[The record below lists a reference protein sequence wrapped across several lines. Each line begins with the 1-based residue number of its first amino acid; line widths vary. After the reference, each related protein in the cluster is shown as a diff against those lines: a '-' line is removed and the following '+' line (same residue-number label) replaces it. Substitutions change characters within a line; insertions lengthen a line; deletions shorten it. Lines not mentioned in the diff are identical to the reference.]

1 MGETKL
7 FQNDIRRIVNHIS
20 SYAQMLYKDS
30 IILNN
35 SKLTEYIKPIA
46 AGTSELQRLVKEA
59 FPEVTSDKLFE
70 KVVKEEISRRCFIV
84 RRLLDN
90 LPKEFKKE
98 DYAKL
103 LEIIMP
109 LSQSLNSLFILFEKT
124 LNISTEHLQDIP
136 FLDLLNASDYSLT
149 SYLGAITDSIENSTA
164 GTVLFTGKDNGTG
177 SSILQLLQSASYQ
190 TLTLD
195 HKDNLLRYLETYNI
209 SLICYDCGINTMAGM
224 NFLEEYKNN
233 PETRNI
239 PILICG
245 VEYSDL
251 LAMQFIEQGAIDYF
265 APSLSKRVLF
275 ARIES
280 AIAQTKNNYRQQL
293 YVRALELNRSS
304 TSKEFTQAASYV
316 LNMIPKPITCDG
328 FSIDYI
334 FLPSLELGGD
344 IFGYDWFTKTEFGI
358 TLIDVSGHGLEA
370 CLYSVIIMSLLRK
383 RLLKNANQK
392 DPAKVLKEL
401 NSIFDMESQNNMF
414 FTAWCGVYNTETR
427 QLTYSNAGA
436 QPAFLFNKDKNFQ
449 KLATNST
456 IIGADEDSEYV
467 NTTIHIE
474 KDTTLYLLSD
484 GVYEITKEDSSMMT
498 NQEFTDLLL
507 EHFTNKKET
516 IKKFISKL
524 EKLNKSN
531 QFSDDVSFIE
541 MKF

>member
-1 MGETKL
+1 MSESKQFLT
-7 FQNDIRRIVNHIS
+7 DIKRIANHIS

-35 SKLTEYIKPIA
+35 AKLTQYIKPIA

-70 KVVKEEISRRCFIV
+70 NVVKEEISRRCFIV

-98 DYAKL
+98 EYEKL

-109 LSQSLNSLFILFEKT
+109 LSQNLNSLFILFEKT
-124 LNISTEHLQDIP
+124 LNISTENLQDIP

-149 SYLGAITDSIENSTA
+149 SYLGTITDGIENSTA
-164 GTVLFTGKDNGTG
+164 GTILFTGKENGTG
-177 SSILQLLQSASYQ
+177 NSILQLLQSASYQ

-195 HKDNLLRYLETYNI
+195 HKDNLIKYLEIYNI

-224 NFLEEYKNN
+224 NFLQEYKSN

-265 APSLSKRVLF
+265 APPLSKRVLF
-275 ARIES
+275 ARIEA

-304 TSKEFTQAASYV
+304 TSKEFTQAASYIS
-316 LNMIPKPITCDG
+316 NMLPKPFLSDSL
-328 FSIDYI
+328 SINYV

-344 IFGYDWFTKTEFGI
+344 LFGYDWFSKTEFGI

-383 RLLKNANQK
+383 RLLKNSNRK
-392 DPAKVLKEL
+392 DPAKVLSEL

-414 FTAWCGVYNTETR
+414 FTAWCGLYNTETR

-436 QPAFLFNKDKNFQ
+436 QPAFLFNKDGTFQ

-456 IIGADEDSEYV
+456 IIGADEDSIYE
-467 NTTIHIE
+467 NKTIQIE

-484 GVYEITKEDSSMMT
+484 GVYEITKEDSTIMT
-498 NQEFTDLLL
+498 SQEFTEILLA
-507 EHFTNKKET
+507 HFLDKKEN
-516 IKKFISKL
+516 INSFINKL
-524 EKLNKSN
+524 EGMNKSK
-531 QFSDDVSFIE
+531 QFADDVSFIE